1 METFILKLAIAVIPL
16 VVLVA
21 SVTTISK
28 LSMWHTH
35 HPLSWHRKRHLIM
48 RSLASGVMLR

>member
-28 LSMWHTH
+28 LSMWYTH